1 MKGVGKII
9 RDLTVSKLP
18 SITVAVELSAKLTKS
33 KYHIIYEQRQIT
45 IRYNKSLV
53 YQNMRNVPELELL
66 VTEAISQVGVRNE
79 Y

>member
-9 RDLTVSKLP
+9 SDLTVSKLP